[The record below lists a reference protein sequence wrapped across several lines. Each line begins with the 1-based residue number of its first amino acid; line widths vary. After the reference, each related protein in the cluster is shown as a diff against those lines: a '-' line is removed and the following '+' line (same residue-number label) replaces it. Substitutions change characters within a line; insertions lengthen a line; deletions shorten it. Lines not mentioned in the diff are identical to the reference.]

1 MEHTSPY
8 RFQRIAPG
16 VSAGCINNL
25 PILDMATVVE
35 APPTQSTPPNWRIT
49 GILAAVP
56 FIATLVSTAQGPGLS
71 PDSVNY
77 LSTGLNLAG
86 GQGLTTYSGETLT
99 VFPPGLPAVIAAGE
113 LLGLGADWT
122 VRLLNAVSFSAI
134 VVLGAVLLARHIAD
148 LRLIIGATAFI
159 AVSVALLAVSSMAW
173 TEAPFI
179 VVTLAFILLLER
191 TLAEPARWRWVA
203 VCALLVWVAFVL
215 RYAGVSLVAV
225 GGATLL
231 VGLWR
236 GNRVVAVRNAV
247 AFGVLAVVGP
257 LAWMLRNRS
266 IDETLM
272 GPRYPSTD
280 TPAQVGY
287 RIVRT
292 VSEWL
297 APVPVPGP
305 LLGLI
310 GIGLLGGLVGSIIV
324 VWRRRGAEQPNPFPV
339 SLLPTA
345 VFGLGYTAYL
355 ALAQLTTAFDPINSR
370 LLSPIFIPLVVAVT
384 VAIDRMAVLTPGR
397 LRRATAVVLI
407 GVVAVQGASFA
418 IDTVRWGTDGKGF
431 ATLKWQES
439 ELAAAA
445 AKLPDQASV
454 YSNRSVGLW
463 AATGRAPLLDAPRA
477 TAYRSSQET
486 PVPGAFIEAA
496 DCGETYLA
504 WFTESAKKAGPPEE
518 LTEVV
523 TLTPV
528 SEFDDGTLYRLGPLG
543 EPDCDSG
550 TTG

>member
-1 MEHTSPY
+1 
-8 RFQRIAPG
+8 
-16 VSAGCINNL
+16 
-25 PILDMATVVE
+25 MATVVE
-35 APPTQSTPPNWRIT
+35 APLTQSTAPNWRIT

-77 LSTGLNLAG
+77 LSTGLNLAD

-148 LRLIIGATAFI
+148 RRLVIGATAFI

-191 TLAEPARWRWVA
+191 ALAEPARWRWVV

-236 GNRVVAVRNAV
+236 GNRVVALRNAV

-257 LAWMLRNRS
+257 LVWMLRNRS
-266 IDETLM
+266 VDETLM

-292 VSEWL
+292 VGEWL

-310 GIGLLGGLVGSIIV
+310 GFGLLGGLVGSIIV
-324 VWRRRGAEQPNPFPV
+324 VWRRRGGEQQTPFSV
-339 SLLPTA
+339 YLLPTA

-355 ALAQLTTAFDPINSR
+355 VLAQLTTAFDGINSR
-370 LLSPIFIPLVVAVT
+370 LLSPIFVPLVVAVA
-384 VAIDRMAVLTPGR
+384 VAIDRLAALTSER
-397 LRRATAVVLI
+397 LRRAVAVVLI
-407 GVVAVQGASFA
+407 GVVAVQA
-418 IDTVRWGTDGKGF
+418 IAFVNDAVEAGRNGRGY
-431 ATLKWQES
+431 ARSAWQQS
-439 ELAAAA
+439 ELADAVAE
-445 AKLPDQASV
+445 LPDGVAIYASQPD
-454 YSNRSVGLW
+454 GIW
-463 AATGRAPLLDAPRA
+463 AATGRELVQMSPQLRA
-477 TAYRSSQET
+477 LSSSDEL
-486 PVPGAFIEAA
+486 VEISAEFLSAA
-496 DCGETYLA
+496 ACGEAYLA
-504 WFTESAKKAGPPEE
+504 WFDSNGRRYLRTPEQ
-518 LTEVV
+518 LAEVV

-528 SEFDDGTLYRLGPLG
+528 AESDDGTLYRLGPLG